1 MQQQLWRAQTQQHT
15 CSSLRTQLAANGPG
29 MRLTRLLQMQMPASA
44 LVQTSKPLLLLLLLL
59 AWTLPLELLQQQRA
73 WRILQQLQLP
83 PLQPQQ
89 LLRTLLR
96 LQAWLRSLRV
106 LAGSCLP

>member
-15 CSSLRTQLAANGPG
+15 CSSLLTQSAVNGPG

-44 LVQTSKPLLLLLLLL
+44 LVQTSKPLLLLLL
-59 AWTLPLELLQQQRA
+59 AWTLPLELFQQQRA

-83 PLQPQQ
+83 PLQPPP
-89 LLRTLLR
+89 LLLTLLR